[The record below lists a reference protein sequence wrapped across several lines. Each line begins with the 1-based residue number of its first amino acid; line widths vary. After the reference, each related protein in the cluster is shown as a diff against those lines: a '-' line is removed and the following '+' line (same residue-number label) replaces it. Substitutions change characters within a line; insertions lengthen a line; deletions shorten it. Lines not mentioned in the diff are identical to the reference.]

1 MIAVDG
7 VRCDDRFPLVEQV
20 VSEALRGG
28 GVGWL
33 NDQVG
38 VRVEHDVVPKFVA
51 FQIDGVLKSKGCT
64 AIGQRCAVFLMRHV
78 DRRTHALADGE
89 IPRPGGMNTV

>member
-7 VRCDDRFPLVEQV
+7 VRCNDRFPLVEQV
-20 VSEALRGG
+20 VSELLRGG

-38 VRVEHDVVPKFVA
+38 V
-51 FQIDGVLKSKGCT
+51 G
-64 AIGQRCAVFLMRHV
+64 
-78 DRRTHALADGE
+78 
-89 IPRPGGMNTV
+89 